1 MAEHKYTLLIHGG
14 VGTILKENMS
24 AGKEAAYQ
32 NVLTLSLNEGEKVLK
47 ERGSAIE
54 AVEAAIKVMKASV
67 LFNAGRA
74 SVFTIEMY

>member
-24 AGKEAAYQ
+24 AEKEAAYQ

-47 ERGSAIE
+47 KGDLQLKRL
-54 AVEAAIKVMKASV
+54 K
-67 LFNAGRA
+67 LQLR
-74 SVFTIEMY
+74 